1 MKTKIFKPI
10 VTIGFAI
17 ICILLNSCLKDGD
30 FEFDKLAKNQYD
42 PSIAAPLI
50 NSKLT
55 LKDILKDTSGIIQV
69 NTDNSLKLVYKS
81 NNLVSLMAKD
91 IFKIPNQSILTDT
104 NNLTLI
110 QPPAGDSNYLIL
122 TNSYKFALPEADQR
136 IDSFF
141 IKKATLKLSLNTDI
155 NHKSR
160 LRLTIPDITL
170 QNGNTFILDVPIDY
184 NGWACPY
191 TINIPPIDLSGCRI
205 KFNNAPGH
213 KNEVIFKYEHYIY
226 HDNYVFN
233 PNYFI
238 HLNNELTDIEYGKL
252 FGYIGQKNLSMIDTT
267 EITIFST
274 QSYGYFEFNNV
285 KVSMN
290 IENSFGIP
298 SEVRVEKFLAV
309 NGNNV
314 VTINDFPN
322 PNPLPINSPTVNQI
336 GQYATTI
343 VPSVTSTDL
352 ADAMNIAPKKI
363 IYKVNG
369 KLYPIPDPTHE
380 SFILDTSSIKVDFN
394 IELPL
399 QGKVGGF
406 VLQDTLKF
414 DLSKIEDVSEASFII
429 NTLNHF
435 PLDADVQ
442 VYFTDASY
450 QILDSLI
457 TDGTNIIKSGIVG
470 INDMVSIPT
479 PKTSQISL
487 NNTRLRKIENSKYMF
502 INARLKTYNYPNRVV
517 KISNEDY
524 LNVKMGIK
532 VKAKLN
538 F

>member
-110 QPPAGDSNYLIL
+110 QPPPGDSNYLIL
-122 TNSYKFALPEADQR
+122 TNNYKFVLPEQDQR

-141 IKKATLKLSLNTDI
+141 IKKATLKLSINTDI

-160 LRLTIPDITL
+160 LRLTIPDVTL
-170 QNGNTFILDVPIDY
+170 QNGNPFILDIPIDY
-184 NGWACPY
+184 NGWVCPY
-191 TINIPPIDLSGCRI
+191 TITIPPIDLSGSKI

-213 KNEVIFKYEHYIY
+213 KNEVTFKYEHYIY
-226 HDNYVFN
+226 HDNYPLN

-238 HLNNELTDIEYGKL
+238 YLNNEMADIEYGKF
-252 FGYIGQKNLSMIDTT
+252 FGYIAQQNVPMNDTT
-267 EITIFST
+267 EISIFTT
-274 QSYGYFEFNNV
+274 QTYGNFDFNNV
-285 KVSMN
+285 KVSMDVK
-290 IENSFGIP
+290 NSFGIP
-298 SEVRVEKFLAV
+298 SEIKVEKFMAI

-314 VTINDFPN
+314 VNINDFPN
-322 PNPLPINSPTVNQI
+322 PNPLPINSPNVNQV
-336 GQYATTI
+336 GQYATTNI
-343 VPSVTSTDL
+343 PSVTSTDL
-352 ADAMNIAPKKI
+352 ANAFNIAPKKI

-369 KLYPIPDPTHE
+369 KLYPVPDPTHE
-380 SFILDTSSIKVDFN
+380 SFVLDTSAIKVDFN

-399 QGKVGGF
+399 YGKIGGF

-414 DLSKIEDVSEASFII
+414 DLSKIKDIAEASFMI
-429 NTLNHF
+429 NMLNHF

-457 TDGTNIIKSGIVG
+457 IDGTNIIKSGIVG
-470 INDMVSIPT
+470 SNDMVSVPT
-479 PKTSQISL
+479 FKSTQINV
-487 NNTRLRKIENSKYMF
+487 NNTRLRKIENSKFMF
-502 INARLKTYNYPNRVV
+502 INARLKTFDFPNRDV

-524 LNVKMGIK
+524 INVKMGIK
-532 VKAKLN
+532 VKTKLN
-538 F
+538 L

>member
-42 PSIAAPLI
+42 PSLAAPLI

-55 LKDILKDTSGIIQV
+55 LKDILKDTTGIIQV

-91 IFKIPNQSILTDT
+91 IFIIPNQSILTDT
-104 NNLTLI
+104 NNLNLTL
-110 QPPAGDSNYLIL
+110 PSPGDSNYLIL
-122 TNSYKFALPEADQR
+122 TNNYKFALPEQDQR

-141 IKKATLKLSLNTDI
+141 IKKATLKLSINTDI

-160 LRLTIPDITL
+160 LRLTIPDVIM
-170 QNGNTFILDVPIDY
+170 QNGNPFILDVPIDY

-191 TINIPPIDLSGCRI
+191 TITIPPIDLSGCRI

-213 KNEVIFKYEHYIY
+213 KNEVTFKYEHYIY
-226 HDNYVFN
+226 HDNYPLN

-238 HLNNELTDIEYGKL
+238 YLNNEMADIEYAKL
-252 FGYIGQKNLSMIDTT
+252 FGYIGQQSFPMYDTT
-267 EITIFST
+267 EISIFTT
-274 QSYGYFEFNNV
+274 QTYGNFNFNNV
-285 KVSMN
+285 KVSMDVK
-290 IENSFGIP
+290 NSFGIP
-298 SEVRVEKFLAV
+298 SEIKVEKFMAI

-314 VTINDFPN
+314 VNINDFPN
-322 PNPLPINSPTVNQI
+322 PNPLPINSPNVNQV
-336 GQYATTI
+336 GQYATTNI
-343 VPSVTSTDL
+343 PSVTSTDL
-352 ADAMNIAPKKI
+352 ANAFNIAPKKI

-369 KLYPIPDPTHE
+369 KLYPVPDPTHE
-380 SFILDTSSIKVDFN
+380 SFVLDTSAIKVDFN

-399 QGKVGGF
+399 YGKIGGF

-414 DLSKIEDVSEASFII
+414 DLSKIKDIAEASFMI
-429 NTLNHF
+429 NMLNHF

-457 TDGTNIIKSGIVG
+457 IDGTNIIKSGIVG
-470 INDMVSIPT
+470 SNDMVSVPT
-479 PKTSQISL
+479 FKSTQINV
-487 NNTRLRKIENSKYMF
+487 NNTRLRKIENSKFMF
-502 INARLKTYNYPNRVV
+502 INARLKTFDFPNRDV

-524 LNVKMGIK
+524 INVKMGIK
-532 VKAKLN
+532 VKTKLN
-538 F
+538 L

>member
-1 MKTKIFKPI
+1 MNMRIFKPI
-10 VTIGFAI
+10 VAVTFILNI
-17 ICILLNSCLKDGD
+17 LLLNSCLKEGD
-30 FEFDKLAKNQYD
+30 FELDKLAKNQYD
-42 PSIAAPLI
+42 PSIAAPLV

-69 NTDNSLKLVYKS
+69 NIDNSLKLVYTS

-91 IFKIPNQSILTDT
+91 IFKIPNQSIVTDT
-104 NNLTLI
+104 NNLILV
-110 QPPAGDSNYLIL
+110 QPPIGDSNYLIL
-122 TNSYKFALPEADQR
+122 TNTYKFLLPEPEQR

-160 LRLTIPDITL
+160 LRLTLPDVTL
-170 QNGNTFILDVPIDY
+170 QNGLPFVLDIPIDY
-184 NGWACPY
+184 NGWTCPY
-191 TINIPPIDLSGCRI
+191 TINIPPIDLSGCKIR
-205 KFNNAPGH
+205 FNNAPGH
-213 KNEVIFKYEHYIY
+213 KNEVTFKYEHYIY
-226 HDNYVFN
+226 HDNYVYL

-238 HLNNELTDIEYGKL
+238 HLYDELADIEYGKL
-252 FGYIGQKNLSMIDTT
+252 FGYIGQKNVPMNDTT
-267 EITIFST
+267 EISIFST
-274 QSYGYFEFNNV
+274 QTYGNFQFNNV
-285 KVSMN
+285 KVGMN
-290 IENSFGIP
+290 IKNSFGIP
-298 SEVRVEKFLAV
+298 SEIKVDKFLAI

-314 VTINDFPN
+314 VNINDFPN
-322 PNPLPINSPTVNQI
+322 PNPLSINSPTVNQI

-343 VPSVTSTDL
+343 VPSSTSTDL

-363 IYKVNG
+363 IYKVDG
-369 KLYPIPDPTHE
+369 KLYPVPNPTHE

-414 DLSKIEDVSEASFII
+414 DLSKIKDATEASFVI

-442 VYFTDASY
+442 VYFTDGTY

-457 TDGTNIIKSGIVG
+457 TNGTNVIKSGILG
-470 INDMVSIPT
+470 NNDMVSIPT
-479 PKTSQISL
+479 PKTSYISV
-487 NNTRLRKIENSKYMF
+487 NNTRLRKIENSKFMF
-502 INARLKTYNYPNRVV
+502 IKASLRTYEYPNRDV